1 MEKFY
6 FEVPQINRKN
16 DAIAFI
22 NEFQEFN
29 SNIYGAGGLHKFLDN
44 YEGWLDKLQEDYTRI
59 ANAEKVPARTYFLV
73 RSSDSRIVGIIN
85 IRLALNENLKNLVD
99 ILVIV

>member
-6 FEVPQINRKN
+6 FEVPSMNRKN

-22 NEFQEFN
+22 NEFYEFN
-29 SNIYGAGGLHKFLDN
+29 SDINGTSGLQRFLDN

-59 ANAEKVPARTYFLV
+59 ANEEIAFML
-73 RSSDSRIVGIIN
+73 IVQLLISYMNKNN
-85 IRLALNENLKNLVD
+85 IKTIVSNL
-99 ILVIV
+99 